1 MKKAKQNNKT
11 LKLLGKISVVVI
23 ILLLSLISFAGIY
36 VKDKNA
42 MKNVIPEYKLGTD
55 LYGARNILVKVDD
68 STTTKKYD
76 SNGNLVENSSEKDE
90 NNENITE
97 VEEKVNSDELRTAEN
112 YETVKNIIEARLKY
126 MNVEDYL
133 LRFDESTGNI
143 SLEVPE
149 DSSTDYIA
157 QYTITKG
164 EFKIVDNDTSEVL
177 LSNADLKEAKV
188 QYSTSTSG
196 TTVYLTI
203 EFNKDAVE
211 KLKNI
216 SNTYISSTDA
226 EGKTT
231 TKKVKMTLDD
241 STIIS
246 TYFQEEISTGII
258 QLSMG
263 TSTNTSEIQSNI
275 QSASNMAVLLN
286 TEPMPLT
293 YTMETNRFVY
303 SDITAETLKIVIVGL
318 CIVALIM
325 AICMVIKFK
334 KNGLMGVIA
343 DIGFTAVL
351 LLAIRYGNVEI
362 SLAGIFAIAIA
373 VIVEY
378 IVTGLILNEYSKKC
392 EKEILIKNIKHLMGR
407 IAICLVPFV
416 VMAVTFALISWEEIA
431 SIGMILFW
439 AIIIMIIYNTLML
452 VLKIFESNNGNEKNK
467 KESNHDSKKTTMKK
481 VIQILLICLI
491 IAGTIVT
498 ATVGFNVGLKYSE
511 HDEISINVGSKFNV
525 ADIKATA
532 KEVFGNSNVLVQQVE
547 LYKDMVQI
555 TVKEATEEQITTLK
569 DKINEKYKI
578 ENQLTDIK
586 VVHIPNVRLR
596 NIIKPY
602 ILPLSIVS
610 IITIVFA
617 MIAFRK
623 LGVLR
628 VAYEMAISIVA
639 PQAILA
645 SFYAVTRIPVNRL
658 TTIIAIMIFIISITL
673 PMVKL
678 DKEKEDK
685 LNKDK
690 KYNKI

>member
-76 SNGNLVENSSEKDE
+76 SNGNLVENSSDKDE

-97 VEEKVNSDELRTAEN
+97 VEEKVNPDELRTDEN

-149 DSSTDYIA
+149 NSSTDYIA

-231 TKKVKMTLDD
+231 TKKIKMTLDD

-286 TEPMPLT
+286 TDPMPLT

-452 VLKIFESNNGNEKNK
+452 VLKIFESNNENEKNK
-467 KESNHDSKKTTMKK
+467 KESNHDSKK
-481 VIQILLICLI
+481 
-491 IAGTIVT
+491 
-498 ATVGFNVGLKYSE
+498 
-511 HDEISINVGSKFNV
+511 
-525 ADIKATA
+525 AD
-532 KEVFGNSNVLVQQVE
+532 
-547 LYKDMVQI
+547 
-555 TVKEATEEQITTLK
+555 
-569 DKINEKYKI
+569 
-578 ENQLTDIK
+578 
-586 VVHIPNVRLR
+586 
-596 NIIKPY
+596 
-602 ILPLSIVS
+602 
-610 IITIVFA
+610 
-617 MIAFRK
+617 
-623 LGVLR
+623 
-628 VAYEMAISIVA
+628 
-639 PQAILA
+639 
-645 SFYAVTRIPVNRL
+645 
-658 TTIIAIMIFIISITL
+658 
-673 PMVKL
+673 
-678 DKEKEDK
+678 
-685 LNKDK
+685 NK
-690 KYNKI
+690 

>member
-97 VEEKVNSDELRTAEN
+97 VEEKVNPDELRTAEN

-149 DSSTDYIA
+149 NSSTDYIA

-286 TEPMPLT
+286 TDPMPLT

-351 LLAIRYGNVEI
+351 LLAIRYWNVEI

-378 IVTGLILNEYSKKC
+378 IVTGLILNEYSKKY

-452 VLKIFESNNGNEKNK
+452 VLKIFESNNENEKNK
-467 KESNHDSKKTTMKK
+467 KESNHDSKK
-481 VIQILLICLI
+481 
-491 IAGTIVT
+491 
-498 ATVGFNVGLKYSE
+498 
-511 HDEISINVGSKFNV
+511 
-525 ADIKATA
+525 AD
-532 KEVFGNSNVLVQQVE
+532 
-547 LYKDMVQI
+547 
-555 TVKEATEEQITTLK
+555 
-569 DKINEKYKI
+569 
-578 ENQLTDIK
+578 
-586 VVHIPNVRLR
+586 
-596 NIIKPY
+596 
-602 ILPLSIVS
+602 
-610 IITIVFA
+610 
-617 MIAFRK
+617 
-623 LGVLR
+623 
-628 VAYEMAISIVA
+628 
-639 PQAILA
+639 
-645 SFYAVTRIPVNRL
+645 
-658 TTIIAIMIFIISITL
+658 
-673 PMVKL
+673 
-678 DKEKEDK
+678 
-685 LNKDK
+685 NK
-690 KYNKI
+690 

>member
-76 SNGNLVENSSEKDE
+76 SNGNLVENSSDKDE

-149 DSSTDYIA
+149 NSSTDYIA

-231 TKKVKMTLDD
+231 TKKIKMTLDD

-286 TEPMPLT
+286 TDPMPLT

-303 SDITAETLKIVIVGL
+303 SDITAETLKIVIVVL

-378 IVTGLILNEYSKKC
+378 IVTGLILNEYSKKY

-452 VLKIFESNNGNEKNK
+452 VLKIFESNNENEKNK
-467 KESNHDSKKTTMKK
+467 KESNHDSKK
-481 VIQILLICLI
+481 
-491 IAGTIVT
+491 
-498 ATVGFNVGLKYSE
+498 
-511 HDEISINVGSKFNV
+511 
-525 ADIKATA
+525 AD
-532 KEVFGNSNVLVQQVE
+532 
-547 LYKDMVQI
+547 
-555 TVKEATEEQITTLK
+555 
-569 DKINEKYKI
+569 
-578 ENQLTDIK
+578 
-586 VVHIPNVRLR
+586 
-596 NIIKPY
+596 
-602 ILPLSIVS
+602 
-610 IITIVFA
+610 
-617 MIAFRK
+617 
-623 LGVLR
+623 
-628 VAYEMAISIVA
+628 
-639 PQAILA
+639 
-645 SFYAVTRIPVNRL
+645 
-658 TTIIAIMIFIISITL
+658 
-673 PMVKL
+673 
-678 DKEKEDK
+678 
-685 LNKDK
+685 NK
-690 KYNKI
+690 

>member
-76 SNGNLVENSSEKDE
+76 SNGNLVENSSDKDE

-97 VEEKVNSDELRTAEN
+97 VEEKVNPDELRTAEN

-149 DSSTDYIA
+149 NSSTDYIA

-164 EFKIVDNDTSEVL
+164 EFKIVDNDTSEEL

-231 TKKVKMTLDD
+231 TKKIKMTLDD

-286 TEPMPLT
+286 TDPMPLT

-452 VLKIFESNNGNEKNK
+452 VLKIFESNNENEKNK
-467 KESNHDSKKTTMKK
+467 KESNHDSKK
-481 VIQILLICLI
+481 
-491 IAGTIVT
+491 
-498 ATVGFNVGLKYSE
+498 
-511 HDEISINVGSKFNV
+511 
-525 ADIKATA
+525 AD
-532 KEVFGNSNVLVQQVE
+532 
-547 LYKDMVQI
+547 
-555 TVKEATEEQITTLK
+555 
-569 DKINEKYKI
+569 
-578 ENQLTDIK
+578 
-586 VVHIPNVRLR
+586 
-596 NIIKPY
+596 
-602 ILPLSIVS
+602 
-610 IITIVFA
+610 
-617 MIAFRK
+617 
-623 LGVLR
+623 
-628 VAYEMAISIVA
+628 
-639 PQAILA
+639 
-645 SFYAVTRIPVNRL
+645 
-658 TTIIAIMIFIISITL
+658 
-673 PMVKL
+673 
-678 DKEKEDK
+678 
-685 LNKDK
+685 NK
-690 KYNKI
+690 

>member
-149 DSSTDYIA
+149 NSSTDYIA

-231 TKKVKMTLDD
+231 TKKIKMTLDD

-286 TEPMPLT
+286 TDPMPLT

-467 KESNHDSKKTTMKK
+467 KESNHDSKK
-481 VIQILLICLI
+481 
-491 IAGTIVT
+491 
-498 ATVGFNVGLKYSE
+498 
-511 HDEISINVGSKFNV
+511 
-525 ADIKATA
+525 AD
-532 KEVFGNSNVLVQQVE
+532 
-547 LYKDMVQI
+547 
-555 TVKEATEEQITTLK
+555 
-569 DKINEKYKI
+569 
-578 ENQLTDIK
+578 
-586 VVHIPNVRLR
+586 
-596 NIIKPY
+596 
-602 ILPLSIVS
+602 
-610 IITIVFA
+610 
-617 MIAFRK
+617 
-623 LGVLR
+623 
-628 VAYEMAISIVA
+628 
-639 PQAILA
+639 
-645 SFYAVTRIPVNRL
+645 
-658 TTIIAIMIFIISITL
+658 
-673 PMVKL
+673 
-678 DKEKEDK
+678 
-685 LNKDK
+685 NK
-690 KYNKI
+690 

>member
-76 SNGNLVENSSEKDE
+76 SNGNLVENSSDKDE

-149 DSSTDYIA
+149 NSSTDYIA

-286 TEPMPLT
+286 TDPMPLT

-467 KESNHDSKKTTMKK
+467 KESNHDSKK
-481 VIQILLICLI
+481 
-491 IAGTIVT
+491 
-498 ATVGFNVGLKYSE
+498 
-511 HDEISINVGSKFNV
+511 
-525 ADIKATA
+525 AD
-532 KEVFGNSNVLVQQVE
+532 
-547 LYKDMVQI
+547 
-555 TVKEATEEQITTLK
+555 
-569 DKINEKYKI
+569 
-578 ENQLTDIK
+578 
-586 VVHIPNVRLR
+586 
-596 NIIKPY
+596 
-602 ILPLSIVS
+602 
-610 IITIVFA
+610 
-617 MIAFRK
+617 
-623 LGVLR
+623 
-628 VAYEMAISIVA
+628 
-639 PQAILA
+639 
-645 SFYAVTRIPVNRL
+645 
-658 TTIIAIMIFIISITL
+658 
-673 PMVKL
+673 
-678 DKEKEDK
+678 
-685 LNKDK
+685 NK
-690 KYNKI
+690 

>member
-1 MKKAKQNNKT
+1 M
-11 LKLLGKISVVVI
+11 
-23 ILLLSLISFAGIY
+23 
-36 VKDKNA
+36 
-42 MKNVIPEYKLGTD
+42 
-55 LYGARNILVKVDD
+55 
-68 STTTKKYD
+68 
-76 SNGNLVENSSEKDE
+76 VENSSDKDE

-149 DSSTDYIA
+149 NSSTDYIA

-286 TEPMPLT
+286 TDPMPLT

-467 KESNHDSKKTTMKK
+467 KESNHDSKK
-481 VIQILLICLI
+481 
-491 IAGTIVT
+491 
-498 ATVGFNVGLKYSE
+498 
-511 HDEISINVGSKFNV
+511 
-525 ADIKATA
+525 AD
-532 KEVFGNSNVLVQQVE
+532 
-547 LYKDMVQI
+547 
-555 TVKEATEEQITTLK
+555 
-569 DKINEKYKI
+569 
-578 ENQLTDIK
+578 
-586 VVHIPNVRLR
+586 
-596 NIIKPY
+596 
-602 ILPLSIVS
+602 
-610 IITIVFA
+610 
-617 MIAFRK
+617 
-623 LGVLR
+623 
-628 VAYEMAISIVA
+628 
-639 PQAILA
+639 
-645 SFYAVTRIPVNRL
+645 
-658 TTIIAIMIFIISITL
+658 
-673 PMVKL
+673 
-678 DKEKEDK
+678 
-685 LNKDK
+685 NK
-690 KYNKI
+690 

>member
-76 SNGNLVENSSEKDE
+76 SNGNLVENSSDKDE

-149 DSSTDYIA
+149 NSSTDYIA

-407 IAICLVPFV
+407 IAICLVPFL

-452 VLKIFESNNGNEKNK
+452 VLKIFESNNENEKNK
-467 KESNHDSKKTTMKK
+467 KESNHDSKK
-481 VIQILLICLI
+481 
-491 IAGTIVT
+491 
-498 ATVGFNVGLKYSE
+498 
-511 HDEISINVGSKFNV
+511 
-525 ADIKATA
+525 AD
-532 KEVFGNSNVLVQQVE
+532 
-547 LYKDMVQI
+547 
-555 TVKEATEEQITTLK
+555 
-569 DKINEKYKI
+569 
-578 ENQLTDIK
+578 
-586 VVHIPNVRLR
+586 
-596 NIIKPY
+596 
-602 ILPLSIVS
+602 
-610 IITIVFA
+610 
-617 MIAFRK
+617 
-623 LGVLR
+623 
-628 VAYEMAISIVA
+628 
-639 PQAILA
+639 
-645 SFYAVTRIPVNRL
+645 
-658 TTIIAIMIFIISITL
+658 
-673 PMVKL
+673 
-678 DKEKEDK
+678 
-685 LNKDK
+685 NK
-690 KYNKI
+690 

>member
-149 DSSTDYIA
+149 NSSTDYIA

-231 TKKVKMTLDD
+231 TKKIKMTLDD

-286 TEPMPLT
+286 TDPMPLT

-318 CIVALIM
+318 CIIALIM
-325 AICMVIKFK
+325 VICMVIKFK
-334 KNGLMGVIA
+334 KNGIMGVIA

-378 IVTGLILNEYSKKC
+378 IVTGLILNEYSKKY
-392 EKEILIKNIKHLMGR
+392 EEEILIKNIKHLMGR

-452 VLKIFESNNGNEKNK
+452 VLKIFESNNENEKNK
-467 KESNHDSKKTTMKK
+467 KESNHDSKK
-481 VIQILLICLI
+481 
-491 IAGTIVT
+491 
-498 ATVGFNVGLKYSE
+498 
-511 HDEISINVGSKFNV
+511 
-525 ADIKATA
+525 AD
-532 KEVFGNSNVLVQQVE
+532 
-547 LYKDMVQI
+547 
-555 TVKEATEEQITTLK
+555 
-569 DKINEKYKI
+569 
-578 ENQLTDIK
+578 
-586 VVHIPNVRLR
+586 
-596 NIIKPY
+596 
-602 ILPLSIVS
+602 
-610 IITIVFA
+610 
-617 MIAFRK
+617 
-623 LGVLR
+623 
-628 VAYEMAISIVA
+628 
-639 PQAILA
+639 
-645 SFYAVTRIPVNRL
+645 
-658 TTIIAIMIFIISITL
+658 
-673 PMVKL
+673 
-678 DKEKEDK
+678 
-685 LNKDK
+685 NK
-690 KYNKI
+690 

>member
-97 VEEKVNSDELRTAEN
+97 VEEKVNPDELRTAEN

-149 DSSTDYIA
+149 NSSTDYIA

-286 TEPMPLT
+286 TDPMPLT

-378 IVTGLILNEYSKKC
+378 IVTGLILNEYSKKY

-452 VLKIFESNNGNEKNK
+452 VLKIFESNNENEKNK
-467 KESNHDSKKTTMKK
+467 NDFCHK
-481 VIQILLICLI
+481 Q
-491 IAGTIVT
+491 G
-498 ATVGFNVGLKYSE
+498 
-511 HDEISINVGSKFNV
+511 
-525 ADIKATA
+525 
-532 KEVFGNSNVLVQQVE
+532 
-547 LYKDMVQI
+547 DM
-555 TVKEATEEQITTLK
+555 L
-569 DKINEKYKI
+569 
-578 ENQLTDIK
+578 
-586 VVHIPNVRLR
+586 
-596 NIIKPY
+596 
-602 ILPLSIVS
+602 
-610 IITIVFA
+610 
-617 MIAFRK
+617 
-623 LGVLR
+623 
-628 VAYEMAISIVA
+628 
-639 PQAILA
+639 
-645 SFYAVTRIPVNRL
+645 
-658 TTIIAIMIFIISITL
+658 
-673 PMVKL
+673 
-678 DKEKEDK
+678 
-685 LNKDK
+685 
-690 KYNKI
+690 

>member
-76 SNGNLVENSSEKDE
+76 SNGNLVENSSDKDE

-97 VEEKVNSDELRTAEN
+97 VEEKVNPDELRTAEN

-149 DSSTDYIA
+149 NSSTDYIA

-231 TKKVKMTLDD
+231 TKKIKMTLDD

-286 TEPMPLT
+286 TDPMPLT
-293 YTMETNRFVY
+293 YKMETNRFVY

-452 VLKIFESNNGNEKNK
+452 VLKIFESNNENEKNK
-467 KESNHDSKKTTMKK
+467 KESNHDSKK
-481 VIQILLICLI
+481 
-491 IAGTIVT
+491 
-498 ATVGFNVGLKYSE
+498 
-511 HDEISINVGSKFNV
+511 
-525 ADIKATA
+525 AD
-532 KEVFGNSNVLVQQVE
+532 
-547 LYKDMVQI
+547 
-555 TVKEATEEQITTLK
+555 
-569 DKINEKYKI
+569 
-578 ENQLTDIK
+578 
-586 VVHIPNVRLR
+586 
-596 NIIKPY
+596 
-602 ILPLSIVS
+602 
-610 IITIVFA
+610 
-617 MIAFRK
+617 
-623 LGVLR
+623 
-628 VAYEMAISIVA
+628 
-639 PQAILA
+639 
-645 SFYAVTRIPVNRL
+645 
-658 TTIIAIMIFIISITL
+658 
-673 PMVKL
+673 
-678 DKEKEDK
+678 
-685 LNKDK
+685 NK
-690 KYNKI
+690 

>member
-76 SNGNLVENSSEKDE
+76 SNGNLVEDE

-97 VEEKVNSDELRTAEN
+97 VEEKVNPDELRTAEN

-149 DSSTDYIA
+149 NSSTDYIA

-231 TKKVKMTLDD
+231 TKKIKMTLDD

-286 TEPMPLT
+286 TDPMPLT

-303 SDITAETLKIVIVGL
+303 SDITAETLKIVIVWL

-452 VLKIFESNNGNEKNK
+452 VLKIFESNNENEKNK
-467 KESNHDSKKTTMKK
+467 KESNHDSKK
-481 VIQILLICLI
+481 
-491 IAGTIVT
+491 
-498 ATVGFNVGLKYSE
+498 
-511 HDEISINVGSKFNV
+511 
-525 ADIKATA
+525 AD
-532 KEVFGNSNVLVQQVE
+532 
-547 LYKDMVQI
+547 
-555 TVKEATEEQITTLK
+555 
-569 DKINEKYKI
+569 
-578 ENQLTDIK
+578 
-586 VVHIPNVRLR
+586 
-596 NIIKPY
+596 
-602 ILPLSIVS
+602 
-610 IITIVFA
+610 
-617 MIAFRK
+617 
-623 LGVLR
+623 
-628 VAYEMAISIVA
+628 
-639 PQAILA
+639 
-645 SFYAVTRIPVNRL
+645 
-658 TTIIAIMIFIISITL
+658 
-673 PMVKL
+673 
-678 DKEKEDK
+678 
-685 LNKDK
+685 NK
-690 KYNKI
+690 

>member
-76 SNGNLVENSSEKDE
+76 SNGNLVENSSDKDE

-97 VEEKVNSDELRTAEN
+97 VEEKVNPDELRTAEN

-149 DSSTDYIA
+149 NSSTDYIA

-231 TKKVKMTLDD
+231 TKKIKMTLDD

-263 TSTNTSEIQSNI
+263 TITNTSEIQSNI

-286 TEPMPLT
+286 TDPMPLT

-452 VLKIFESNNGNEKNK
+452 VLKIFESNNENEKNK
-467 KESNHDSKKTTMKK
+467 KESNHDSKK
-481 VIQILLICLI
+481 
-491 IAGTIVT
+491 
-498 ATVGFNVGLKYSE
+498 
-511 HDEISINVGSKFNV
+511 
-525 ADIKATA
+525 AD
-532 KEVFGNSNVLVQQVE
+532 
-547 LYKDMVQI
+547 
-555 TVKEATEEQITTLK
+555 
-569 DKINEKYKI
+569 
-578 ENQLTDIK
+578 
-586 VVHIPNVRLR
+586 
-596 NIIKPY
+596 
-602 ILPLSIVS
+602 
-610 IITIVFA
+610 
-617 MIAFRK
+617 
-623 LGVLR
+623 
-628 VAYEMAISIVA
+628 
-639 PQAILA
+639 
-645 SFYAVTRIPVNRL
+645 
-658 TTIIAIMIFIISITL
+658 
-673 PMVKL
+673 
-678 DKEKEDK
+678 
-685 LNKDK
+685 NK
-690 KYNKI
+690 

>member
-76 SNGNLVENSSEKDE
+76 SNGNLVENSSDKDE

-149 DSSTDYIA
+149 NSSTDYIA

-231 TKKVKMTLDD
+231 TKKIKMTLDD

-286 TEPMPLT
+286 TDPMPLT

-378 IVTGLILNEYSKKC
+378 IVTGLILNEYSKKY

-467 KESNHDSKKTTMKK
+467 KESNHDSKK
-481 VIQILLICLI
+481 
-491 IAGTIVT
+491 
-498 ATVGFNVGLKYSE
+498 
-511 HDEISINVGSKFNV
+511 
-525 ADIKATA
+525 AD
-532 KEVFGNSNVLVQQVE
+532 
-547 LYKDMVQI
+547 
-555 TVKEATEEQITTLK
+555 
-569 DKINEKYKI
+569 
-578 ENQLTDIK
+578 
-586 VVHIPNVRLR
+586 
-596 NIIKPY
+596 
-602 ILPLSIVS
+602 
-610 IITIVFA
+610 
-617 MIAFRK
+617 
-623 LGVLR
+623 
-628 VAYEMAISIVA
+628 
-639 PQAILA
+639 
-645 SFYAVTRIPVNRL
+645 
-658 TTIIAIMIFIISITL
+658 
-673 PMVKL
+673 
-678 DKEKEDK
+678 
-685 LNKDK
+685 NK
-690 KYNKI
+690 

>member
-97 VEEKVNSDELRTAEN
+97 VEEKVNPDELRTAEN

-149 DSSTDYIA
+149 NSSTDYIA

-231 TKKVKMTLDD
+231 TKKIKMTLDD

-286 TEPMPLT
+286 TDPMPLT

-452 VLKIFESNNGNEKNK
+452 VLKIFESNNENEKNK
-467 KESNHDSKKTTMKK
+467 KESNHDSKK
-481 VIQILLICLI
+481 
-491 IAGTIVT
+491 
-498 ATVGFNVGLKYSE
+498 
-511 HDEISINVGSKFNV
+511 
-525 ADIKATA
+525 AD
-532 KEVFGNSNVLVQQVE
+532 
-547 LYKDMVQI
+547 
-555 TVKEATEEQITTLK
+555 
-569 DKINEKYKI
+569 
-578 ENQLTDIK
+578 
-586 VVHIPNVRLR
+586 
-596 NIIKPY
+596 
-602 ILPLSIVS
+602 
-610 IITIVFA
+610 
-617 MIAFRK
+617 
-623 LGVLR
+623 
-628 VAYEMAISIVA
+628 
-639 PQAILA
+639 
-645 SFYAVTRIPVNRL
+645 
-658 TTIIAIMIFIISITL
+658 
-673 PMVKL
+673 
-678 DKEKEDK
+678 
-685 LNKDK
+685 NK
-690 KYNKI
+690 

>member
-76 SNGNLVENSSEKDE
+76 SNGNLVENSSEKNE

-149 DSSTDYIA
+149 NSSTDYIA

-286 TEPMPLT
+286 TDPMPLT
-293 YTMETNRFVY
+293 YKMETNRFVY

-325 AICMVIKFK
+325 SICMVIKFK

-378 IVTGLILNEYSKKC
+378 IVTGLILNEYSK
-392 EKEILIKNIKHLMGR
+392 N
-407 IAICLVPFV
+407 
-416 VMAVTFALISWEEIA
+416 
-431 SIGMILFW
+431 
-439 AIIIMIIYNTLML
+439 
-452 VLKIFESNNGNEKNK
+452 
-467 KESNHDSKKTTMKK
+467 MKK
-481 VIQILLICLI
+481 R
-491 IAGTIVT
+491 
-498 ATVGFNVGLKYSE
+498 F
-511 HDEISINVGSKFNV
+511 
-525 ADIKATA
+525 
-532 KEVFGNSNVLVQQVE
+532 
-547 LYKDMVQI
+547 
-555 TVKEATEEQITTLK
+555 
-569 DKINEKYKI
+569 
-578 ENQLTDIK
+578 
-586 VVHIPNVRLR
+586 
-596 NIIKPY
+596 
-602 ILPLSIVS
+602 
-610 IITIVFA
+610 
-617 MIAFRK
+617 
-623 LGVLR
+623 
-628 VAYEMAISIVA
+628 
-639 PQAILA
+639 
-645 SFYAVTRIPVNRL
+645 
-658 TTIIAIMIFIISITL
+658 
-673 PMVKL
+673 
-678 DKEKEDK
+678 
-685 LNKDK
+685 
-690 KYNKI
+690 

>member
-76 SNGNLVENSSEKDE
+76 SNGNLVENSSDKDE

-149 DSSTDYIA
+149 NSSTDYIA

-231 TKKVKMTLDD
+231 TKKIKMALDD

-286 TEPMPLT
+286 TDPMPLT

-407 IAICLVPFV
+407 IVICLVPFV

-452 VLKIFESNNGNEKNK
+452 VLKIFESNNENEKNK
-467 KESNHDSKKTTMKK
+467 KENNHDSKK
-481 VIQILLICLI
+481 
-491 IAGTIVT
+491 
-498 ATVGFNVGLKYSE
+498 
-511 HDEISINVGSKFNV
+511 
-525 ADIKATA
+525 AD
-532 KEVFGNSNVLVQQVE
+532 
-547 LYKDMVQI
+547 
-555 TVKEATEEQITTLK
+555 
-569 DKINEKYKI
+569 
-578 ENQLTDIK
+578 
-586 VVHIPNVRLR
+586 
-596 NIIKPY
+596 
-602 ILPLSIVS
+602 
-610 IITIVFA
+610 
-617 MIAFRK
+617 
-623 LGVLR
+623 
-628 VAYEMAISIVA
+628 
-639 PQAILA
+639 
-645 SFYAVTRIPVNRL
+645 
-658 TTIIAIMIFIISITL
+658 
-673 PMVKL
+673 
-678 DKEKEDK
+678 
-685 LNKDK
+685 NK
-690 KYNKI
+690 

>member
-76 SNGNLVENSSEKDE
+76 SNGNLVENSSDKDE

-149 DSSTDYIA
+149 NSSTDYIA

-216 SNTYISSTDA
+216 SNTYISSTDS

-286 TEPMPLT
+286 TDPMPLT

-452 VLKIFESNNGNEKNK
+452 VLKIFESNNENEKNK
-467 KESNHDSKKTTMKK
+467 KESNHDSKK
-481 VIQILLICLI
+481 
-491 IAGTIVT
+491 
-498 ATVGFNVGLKYSE
+498 
-511 HDEISINVGSKFNV
+511 
-525 ADIKATA
+525 AD
-532 KEVFGNSNVLVQQVE
+532 
-547 LYKDMVQI
+547 
-555 TVKEATEEQITTLK
+555 
-569 DKINEKYKI
+569 
-578 ENQLTDIK
+578 
-586 VVHIPNVRLR
+586 
-596 NIIKPY
+596 
-602 ILPLSIVS
+602 
-610 IITIVFA
+610 
-617 MIAFRK
+617 
-623 LGVLR
+623 
-628 VAYEMAISIVA
+628 
-639 PQAILA
+639 
-645 SFYAVTRIPVNRL
+645 
-658 TTIIAIMIFIISITL
+658 
-673 PMVKL
+673 
-678 DKEKEDK
+678 
-685 LNKDK
+685 NK
-690 KYNKI
+690 

>member
-76 SNGNLVENSSEKDE
+76 SNGNLVENSSDKDE

-149 DSSTDYIA
+149 NSSTDYIA

-246 TYFQEEISTGII
+246 TYFQEEISIGII

-286 TEPMPLT
+286 TDPMPLT

-378 IVTGLILNEYSKKC
+378 IVTGLILNEYSKKY

-467 KESNHDSKKTTMKK
+467 KESNHDSKK
-481 VIQILLICLI
+481 
-491 IAGTIVT
+491 
-498 ATVGFNVGLKYSE
+498 
-511 HDEISINVGSKFNV
+511 
-525 ADIKATA
+525 AD
-532 KEVFGNSNVLVQQVE
+532 
-547 LYKDMVQI
+547 
-555 TVKEATEEQITTLK
+555 
-569 DKINEKYKI
+569 
-578 ENQLTDIK
+578 
-586 VVHIPNVRLR
+586 
-596 NIIKPY
+596 
-602 ILPLSIVS
+602 
-610 IITIVFA
+610 
-617 MIAFRK
+617 
-623 LGVLR
+623 
-628 VAYEMAISIVA
+628 
-639 PQAILA
+639 
-645 SFYAVTRIPVNRL
+645 
-658 TTIIAIMIFIISITL
+658 
-673 PMVKL
+673 
-678 DKEKEDK
+678 
-685 LNKDK
+685 NK
-690 KYNKI
+690 

>member
-76 SNGNLVENSSEKDE
+76 SNGNLVENSSDKDE

-97 VEEKVNSDELRTAEN
+97 VEEKVNPDELRTAEN

-149 DSSTDYIA
+149 NSSTDYIA

-231 TKKVKMTLDD
+231 TKKIKMTLDD

-286 TEPMPLT
+286 TDPMPLT

-407 IAICLVPFV
+407 IAICLVPLV

-452 VLKIFESNNGNEKNK
+452 VLKIFESNNENEKNK
-467 KESNHDSKKTTMKK
+467 KESNHDSKK
-481 VIQILLICLI
+481 
-491 IAGTIVT
+491 
-498 ATVGFNVGLKYSE
+498 
-511 HDEISINVGSKFNV
+511 
-525 ADIKATA
+525 AD
-532 KEVFGNSNVLVQQVE
+532 
-547 LYKDMVQI
+547 
-555 TVKEATEEQITTLK
+555 
-569 DKINEKYKI
+569 
-578 ENQLTDIK
+578 
-586 VVHIPNVRLR
+586 
-596 NIIKPY
+596 
-602 ILPLSIVS
+602 
-610 IITIVFA
+610 
-617 MIAFRK
+617 
-623 LGVLR
+623 
-628 VAYEMAISIVA
+628 
-639 PQAILA
+639 
-645 SFYAVTRIPVNRL
+645 
-658 TTIIAIMIFIISITL
+658 
-673 PMVKL
+673 
-678 DKEKEDK
+678 
-685 LNKDK
+685 NK
-690 KYNKI
+690 

>member
-76 SNGNLVENSSEKDE
+76 SNGNLVENSSDKDE

-149 DSSTDYIA
+149 NSSTDYIA

-216 SNTYISSTDA
+216 SNTYISSTDS

-378 IVTGLILNEYSKKC
+378 LVTRLILNEYSKKC

-452 VLKIFESNNGNEKNK
+452 VLKIFESNNENEKNT
-467 KESNHDSKKTTMKK
+467 KESNHDSKK
-481 VIQILLICLI
+481 
-491 IAGTIVT
+491 
-498 ATVGFNVGLKYSE
+498 
-511 HDEISINVGSKFNV
+511 
-525 ADIKATA
+525 AD
-532 KEVFGNSNVLVQQVE
+532 
-547 LYKDMVQI
+547 
-555 TVKEATEEQITTLK
+555 
-569 DKINEKYKI
+569 
-578 ENQLTDIK
+578 
-586 VVHIPNVRLR
+586 
-596 NIIKPY
+596 
-602 ILPLSIVS
+602 
-610 IITIVFA
+610 
-617 MIAFRK
+617 
-623 LGVLR
+623 
-628 VAYEMAISIVA
+628 
-639 PQAILA
+639 
-645 SFYAVTRIPVNRL
+645 
-658 TTIIAIMIFIISITL
+658 
-673 PMVKL
+673 
-678 DKEKEDK
+678 
-685 LNKDK
+685 NK
-690 KYNKI
+690 

>member
-76 SNGNLVENSSEKDE
+76 SNGNLVENSSDKDE

-149 DSSTDYIA
+149 NSSTDYIA

-216 SNTYISSTDA
+216 SNTYISSTDS

-378 IVTGLILNEYSKKC
+378 LVTRLILNEYSKKC

-452 VLKIFESNNGNEKNK
+452 VLKIFESNNENEKNK
-467 KESNHDSKKTTMKK
+467 KE
-481 VIQILLICLI
+481 
-491 IAGTIVT
+491 
-498 ATVGFNVGLKYSE
+498 YY
-511 HDEISINVGSKFNV
+511 
-525 ADIKATA
+525 IKR
-532 KEVFGNSNVLVQQVE
+532 FSL
-547 LYKDMVQI
+547 
-555 TVKEATEEQITTLK
+555 
-569 DKINEKYKI
+569 
-578 ENQLTDIK
+578 
-586 VVHIPNVRLR
+586 
-596 NIIKPY
+596 
-602 ILPLSIVS
+602 
-610 IITIVFA
+610 F
-617 MIAFRK
+617 
-623 LGVLR
+623 
-628 VAYEMAISIVA
+628 
-639 PQAILA
+639 
-645 SFYAVTRIPVNRL
+645 
-658 TTIIAIMIFIISITL
+658 
-673 PMVKL
+673 
-678 DKEKEDK
+678 
-685 LNKDK
+685 
-690 KYNKI
+690 

>member
-76 SNGNLVENSSEKDE
+76 SNGNLVENSSDKDA

-149 DSSTDYIA
+149 NSSTDYIA

-216 SNTYISSTDA
+216 SNTYISSIDA

-286 TEPMPLT
+286 TDPMPLT

-467 KESNHDSKKTTMKK
+467 KESNHDSKK
-481 VIQILLICLI
+481 
-491 IAGTIVT
+491 
-498 ATVGFNVGLKYSE
+498 
-511 HDEISINVGSKFNV
+511 
-525 ADIKATA
+525 AD
-532 KEVFGNSNVLVQQVE
+532 
-547 LYKDMVQI
+547 
-555 TVKEATEEQITTLK
+555 
-569 DKINEKYKI
+569 
-578 ENQLTDIK
+578 
-586 VVHIPNVRLR
+586 
-596 NIIKPY
+596 
-602 ILPLSIVS
+602 
-610 IITIVFA
+610 
-617 MIAFRK
+617 
-623 LGVLR
+623 
-628 VAYEMAISIVA
+628 
-639 PQAILA
+639 
-645 SFYAVTRIPVNRL
+645 
-658 TTIIAIMIFIISITL
+658 
-673 PMVKL
+673 
-678 DKEKEDK
+678 
-685 LNKDK
+685 NK
-690 KYNKI
+690 

>member
-76 SNGNLVENSSEKDE
+76 SNGNLVENSSDKDA

-149 DSSTDYIA
+149 NSSTDFIA

-286 TEPMPLT
+286 TDPMPLT

-452 VLKIFESNNGNEKNK
+452 VLKIFESNNENEKNK
-467 KESNHDSKKTTMKK
+467 KESNHDSKK
-481 VIQILLICLI
+481 
-491 IAGTIVT
+491 
-498 ATVGFNVGLKYSE
+498 
-511 HDEISINVGSKFNV
+511 
-525 ADIKATA
+525 AD
-532 KEVFGNSNVLVQQVE
+532 
-547 LYKDMVQI
+547 
-555 TVKEATEEQITTLK
+555 
-569 DKINEKYKI
+569 
-578 ENQLTDIK
+578 
-586 VVHIPNVRLR
+586 
-596 NIIKPY
+596 
-602 ILPLSIVS
+602 
-610 IITIVFA
+610 
-617 MIAFRK
+617 
-623 LGVLR
+623 
-628 VAYEMAISIVA
+628 
-639 PQAILA
+639 
-645 SFYAVTRIPVNRL
+645 
-658 TTIIAIMIFIISITL
+658 
-673 PMVKL
+673 
-678 DKEKEDK
+678 
-685 LNKDK
+685 NK
-690 KYNKI
+690 

>member
-76 SNGNLVENSSEKDE
+76 SNGNLVENSSEKNE

-149 DSSTDYIA
+149 NSSTDYIA

-378 IVTGLILNEYSKKC
+378 IVTGLILNEYSKKY

-452 VLKIFESNNGNEKNK
+452 VLKIFESNNENEKNK
-467 KESNHDSKKTTMKK
+467 KESNHDSKK
-481 VIQILLICLI
+481 
-491 IAGTIVT
+491 
-498 ATVGFNVGLKYSE
+498 
-511 HDEISINVGSKFNV
+511 
-525 ADIKATA
+525 AD
-532 KEVFGNSNVLVQQVE
+532 
-547 LYKDMVQI
+547 
-555 TVKEATEEQITTLK
+555 
-569 DKINEKYKI
+569 
-578 ENQLTDIK
+578 
-586 VVHIPNVRLR
+586 
-596 NIIKPY
+596 
-602 ILPLSIVS
+602 
-610 IITIVFA
+610 
-617 MIAFRK
+617 
-623 LGVLR
+623 
-628 VAYEMAISIVA
+628 
-639 PQAILA
+639 
-645 SFYAVTRIPVNRL
+645 
-658 TTIIAIMIFIISITL
+658 
-673 PMVKL
+673 
-678 DKEKEDK
+678 
-685 LNKDK
+685 NK
-690 KYNKI
+690 

>member
-76 SNGNLVENSSEKDE
+76 SNGNLIENSSDKDE

-97 VEEKVNSDELRTAEN
+97 VEEKVNPDELRTAEN

-149 DSSTDYIA
+149 NSSTDYIA

-231 TKKVKMTLDD
+231 TKKIKMTLDD

-286 TEPMPLT
+286 TDPMPLT

-303 SDITAETLKIVIVGL
+303 SDITAETLKIVIVWL

-452 VLKIFESNNGNEKNK
+452 VLKIFESNNENEKNK
-467 KESNHDSKKTTMKK
+467 KESNHDSKK
-481 VIQILLICLI
+481 
-491 IAGTIVT
+491 
-498 ATVGFNVGLKYSE
+498 
-511 HDEISINVGSKFNV
+511 
-525 ADIKATA
+525 AD
-532 KEVFGNSNVLVQQVE
+532 
-547 LYKDMVQI
+547 
-555 TVKEATEEQITTLK
+555 
-569 DKINEKYKI
+569 
-578 ENQLTDIK
+578 
-586 VVHIPNVRLR
+586 
-596 NIIKPY
+596 
-602 ILPLSIVS
+602 
-610 IITIVFA
+610 
-617 MIAFRK
+617 
-623 LGVLR
+623 
-628 VAYEMAISIVA
+628 
-639 PQAILA
+639 
-645 SFYAVTRIPVNRL
+645 
-658 TTIIAIMIFIISITL
+658 
-673 PMVKL
+673 
-678 DKEKEDK
+678 
-685 LNKDK
+685 NK
-690 KYNKI
+690 

>member
-97 VEEKVNSDELRTAEN
+97 VEEKVNPDELRTAEN

-149 DSSTDYIA
+149 NSNTDYIA

-231 TKKVKMTLDD
+231 TKKIKMTLDD

-286 TEPMPLT
+286 TDPMPLT

-378 IVTGLILNEYSKKC
+378 IVTGLILNEYSKKY

-452 VLKIFESNNGNEKNK
+452 VLKIFESNNENEKNK
-467 KESNHDSKKTTMKK
+467 KESNHDSKK
-481 VIQILLICLI
+481 
-491 IAGTIVT
+491 
-498 ATVGFNVGLKYSE
+498 
-511 HDEISINVGSKFNV
+511 
-525 ADIKATA
+525 AD
-532 KEVFGNSNVLVQQVE
+532 
-547 LYKDMVQI
+547 
-555 TVKEATEEQITTLK
+555 
-569 DKINEKYKI
+569 
-578 ENQLTDIK
+578 
-586 VVHIPNVRLR
+586 
-596 NIIKPY
+596 
-602 ILPLSIVS
+602 
-610 IITIVFA
+610 
-617 MIAFRK
+617 
-623 LGVLR
+623 
-628 VAYEMAISIVA
+628 
-639 PQAILA
+639 
-645 SFYAVTRIPVNRL
+645 
-658 TTIIAIMIFIISITL
+658 
-673 PMVKL
+673 
-678 DKEKEDK
+678 
-685 LNKDK
+685 NK
-690 KYNKI
+690 

>member
-76 SNGNLVENSSEKDE
+76 SNGNLVENSSDKDE

-97 VEEKVNSDELRTAEN
+97 VEEKVNPDELRTAEN

-149 DSSTDYIA
+149 NSSTDYIA

-231 TKKVKMTLDD
+231 TKKIKMTLDD

-286 TEPMPLT
+286 TDPMPLT

-439 AIIIMIIYNTLML
+439 DIIIIIIYNTFML
-452 VLKIFESNNGNEKNK
+452 VLKIFESNNENEKNK
-467 KESNHDSKKTTMKK
+467 KESNHDSKK
-481 VIQILLICLI
+481 
-491 IAGTIVT
+491 
-498 ATVGFNVGLKYSE
+498 
-511 HDEISINVGSKFNV
+511 
-525 ADIKATA
+525 AD
-532 KEVFGNSNVLVQQVE
+532 
-547 LYKDMVQI
+547 
-555 TVKEATEEQITTLK
+555 
-569 DKINEKYKI
+569 
-578 ENQLTDIK
+578 
-586 VVHIPNVRLR
+586 
-596 NIIKPY
+596 
-602 ILPLSIVS
+602 
-610 IITIVFA
+610 
-617 MIAFRK
+617 
-623 LGVLR
+623 
-628 VAYEMAISIVA
+628 
-639 PQAILA
+639 
-645 SFYAVTRIPVNRL
+645 
-658 TTIIAIMIFIISITL
+658 
-673 PMVKL
+673 
-678 DKEKEDK
+678 
-685 LNKDK
+685 NK
-690 KYNKI
+690 

>member
-55 LYGARNILVKVDD
+55 LCGARNILVKVDD

-76 SNGNLVENSSEKDE
+76 SNGNLVENSSDKDE

-97 VEEKVNSDELRTAEN
+97 VEEKVNPDELRTAEN

-149 DSSTDYIA
+149 NSSTDYTA

-231 TKKVKMTLDD
+231 TKKIKMTLDD

-286 TEPMPLT
+286 TDPMPLT

-452 VLKIFESNNGNEKNK
+452 VLKIFESNNENEKNK
-467 KESNHDSKKTTMKK
+467 KESNHDSKK
-481 VIQILLICLI
+481 
-491 IAGTIVT
+491 
-498 ATVGFNVGLKYSE
+498 
-511 HDEISINVGSKFNV
+511 
-525 ADIKATA
+525 AD
-532 KEVFGNSNVLVQQVE
+532 
-547 LYKDMVQI
+547 
-555 TVKEATEEQITTLK
+555 
-569 DKINEKYKI
+569 
-578 ENQLTDIK
+578 
-586 VVHIPNVRLR
+586 
-596 NIIKPY
+596 
-602 ILPLSIVS
+602 
-610 IITIVFA
+610 
-617 MIAFRK
+617 
-623 LGVLR
+623 
-628 VAYEMAISIVA
+628 
-639 PQAILA
+639 
-645 SFYAVTRIPVNRL
+645 
-658 TTIIAIMIFIISITL
+658 
-673 PMVKL
+673 
-678 DKEKEDK
+678 
-685 LNKDK
+685 NK
-690 KYNKI
+690 

>member
-1 MKKAKQNNKT
+1 LKKAKQNNKT

-76 SNGNLVENSSEKDE
+76 SNGNLVENSSDKDE

-149 DSSTDYIA
+149 NSNTDYIA

-231 TKKVKMTLDD
+231 TKKIKMTLDD

-286 TEPMPLT
+286 TDPMPLT

-303 SDITAETLKIVIVGL
+303 SDITAETLKIVIVVL

-378 IVTGLILNEYSKKC
+378 IVTGLILNEYSKKY

-467 KESNHDSKKTTMKK
+467 KESNHDSKK
-481 VIQILLICLI
+481 
-491 IAGTIVT
+491 
-498 ATVGFNVGLKYSE
+498 
-511 HDEISINVGSKFNV
+511 
-525 ADIKATA
+525 AD
-532 KEVFGNSNVLVQQVE
+532 
-547 LYKDMVQI
+547 
-555 TVKEATEEQITTLK
+555 
-569 DKINEKYKI
+569 
-578 ENQLTDIK
+578 
-586 VVHIPNVRLR
+586 
-596 NIIKPY
+596 
-602 ILPLSIVS
+602 
-610 IITIVFA
+610 
-617 MIAFRK
+617 
-623 LGVLR
+623 
-628 VAYEMAISIVA
+628 
-639 PQAILA
+639 
-645 SFYAVTRIPVNRL
+645 
-658 TTIIAIMIFIISITL
+658 
-673 PMVKL
+673 
-678 DKEKEDK
+678 
-685 LNKDK
+685 NK
-690 KYNKI
+690 

>member
-1 MKKAKQNNKT
+1 MKKAKQNKKT

-97 VEEKVNSDELRTAEN
+97 VEEKVNPDELRTAEN

-149 DSSTDYIA
+149 NSSTDYIA

-286 TEPMPLT
+286 TDPMPLT

-467 KESNHDSKKTTMKK
+467 KESNHDSKK
-481 VIQILLICLI
+481 
-491 IAGTIVT
+491 
-498 ATVGFNVGLKYSE
+498 
-511 HDEISINVGSKFNV
+511 
-525 ADIKATA
+525 AD
-532 KEVFGNSNVLVQQVE
+532 
-547 LYKDMVQI
+547 
-555 TVKEATEEQITTLK
+555 
-569 DKINEKYKI
+569 
-578 ENQLTDIK
+578 
-586 VVHIPNVRLR
+586 
-596 NIIKPY
+596 
-602 ILPLSIVS
+602 
-610 IITIVFA
+610 
-617 MIAFRK
+617 
-623 LGVLR
+623 
-628 VAYEMAISIVA
+628 
-639 PQAILA
+639 
-645 SFYAVTRIPVNRL
+645 
-658 TTIIAIMIFIISITL
+658 
-673 PMVKL
+673 
-678 DKEKEDK
+678 
-685 LNKDK
+685 NK
-690 KYNKI
+690 

>member
-76 SNGNLVENSSEKDE
+76 SNGNLVENSSDKDE

-149 DSSTDYIA
+149 NSSTDYIA

-216 SNTYISSTDA
+216 SNTYISSTDS

-378 IVTGLILNEYSKKC
+378 LVTRLILNEYSKKC

-439 AIIIMIIYNTLML
+439 AIIIMIIYNALIL
-452 VLKIFESNNGNEKNK
+452 GLKTFESTNENKN
-467 KESNHDSKKTTMKK
+467 
-481 VIQILLICLI
+481 V
-491 IAGTIVT
+491 
-498 ATVGFNVGLKYSE
+498 
-511 HDEISINVGSKFNV
+511 
-525 ADIKATA
+525 
-532 KEVFGNSNVLVQQVE
+532 
-547 LYKDMVQI
+547 
-555 TVKEATEEQITTLK
+555 
-569 DKINEKYKI
+569 
-578 ENQLTDIK
+578 
-586 VVHIPNVRLR
+586 
-596 NIIKPY
+596 
-602 ILPLSIVS
+602 
-610 IITIVFA
+610 
-617 MIAFRK
+617 
-623 LGVLR
+623 
-628 VAYEMAISIVA
+628 
-639 PQAILA
+639 
-645 SFYAVTRIPVNRL
+645 
-658 TTIIAIMIFIISITL
+658 
-673 PMVKL
+673 
-678 DKEKEDK
+678 
-685 LNKDK
+685 
-690 KYNKI
+690 

>member
-76 SNGNLVENSSEKDE
+76 SNGNLVENSSDKDE

-97 VEEKVNSDELRTAEN
+97 VEEKVNPDELRTAEN

-149 DSSTDYIA
+149 NSSTDYIA

-231 TKKVKMTLDD
+231 TKKIKMTLDD

-286 TEPMPLT
+286 TDPMPLT

-303 SDITAETLKIVIVGL
+303 SDITAETLKIVIIGL

-452 VLKIFESNNGNEKNK
+452 VLKIFESNNENEKNK
-467 KESNHDSKKTTMKK
+467 KESNHDSKK
-481 VIQILLICLI
+481 
-491 IAGTIVT
+491 
-498 ATVGFNVGLKYSE
+498 
-511 HDEISINVGSKFNV
+511 
-525 ADIKATA
+525 AD
-532 KEVFGNSNVLVQQVE
+532 
-547 LYKDMVQI
+547 
-555 TVKEATEEQITTLK
+555 
-569 DKINEKYKI
+569 
-578 ENQLTDIK
+578 
-586 VVHIPNVRLR
+586 
-596 NIIKPY
+596 
-602 ILPLSIVS
+602 
-610 IITIVFA
+610 
-617 MIAFRK
+617 
-623 LGVLR
+623 
-628 VAYEMAISIVA
+628 
-639 PQAILA
+639 
-645 SFYAVTRIPVNRL
+645 
-658 TTIIAIMIFIISITL
+658 
-673 PMVKL
+673 
-678 DKEKEDK
+678 
-685 LNKDK
+685 NK
-690 KYNKI
+690 

>member
-1 MKKAKQNNKT
+1 LKKAKQNNKT

-76 SNGNLVENSSEKDE
+76 SNGNLVENSSEKNE

-149 DSSTDYIA
+149 NSSTDYIA

-177 LSNADLKEAKV
+177 LSNVDLKEAKV

-286 TEPMPLT
+286 TDPMPLT
-293 YTMETNRFVY
+293 YKMETNRFVY

-325 AICMVIKFK
+325 SICMVIKFK

-378 IVTGLILNEYSKKC
+378 IVTGLILNEYSKKY

-467 KESNHDSKKTTMKK
+467 KESNHDSKK
-481 VIQILLICLI
+481 
-491 IAGTIVT
+491 
-498 ATVGFNVGLKYSE
+498 
-511 HDEISINVGSKFNV
+511 
-525 ADIKATA
+525 AD
-532 KEVFGNSNVLVQQVE
+532 
-547 LYKDMVQI
+547 
-555 TVKEATEEQITTLK
+555 
-569 DKINEKYKI
+569 
-578 ENQLTDIK
+578 
-586 VVHIPNVRLR
+586 
-596 NIIKPY
+596 
-602 ILPLSIVS
+602 
-610 IITIVFA
+610 
-617 MIAFRK
+617 
-623 LGVLR
+623 
-628 VAYEMAISIVA
+628 
-639 PQAILA
+639 
-645 SFYAVTRIPVNRL
+645 
-658 TTIIAIMIFIISITL
+658 
-673 PMVKL
+673 
-678 DKEKEDK
+678 
-685 LNKDK
+685 NK
-690 KYNKI
+690 

>member
-76 SNGNLVENSSEKDE
+76 SNGNLVENSSDKDE

-97 VEEKVNSDELRTAEN
+97 VKEKVNPDELRTAEN

-149 DSSTDYIA
+149 NSSTDYIA

-231 TKKVKMTLDD
+231 TKKIKMTLDG

-286 TEPMPLT
+286 TDPMPLK

-303 SDITAETLKIVIVGL
+303 SDITAETLKIVIVWL

-452 VLKIFESNNGNEKNK
+452 VLKIFESNNENEKNK
-467 KESNHDSKKTTMKK
+467 KESNHDSKK
-481 VIQILLICLI
+481 
-491 IAGTIVT
+491 
-498 ATVGFNVGLKYSE
+498 
-511 HDEISINVGSKFNV
+511 
-525 ADIKATA
+525 AD
-532 KEVFGNSNVLVQQVE
+532 
-547 LYKDMVQI
+547 
-555 TVKEATEEQITTLK
+555 
-569 DKINEKYKI
+569 
-578 ENQLTDIK
+578 
-586 VVHIPNVRLR
+586 
-596 NIIKPY
+596 
-602 ILPLSIVS
+602 
-610 IITIVFA
+610 
-617 MIAFRK
+617 
-623 LGVLR
+623 
-628 VAYEMAISIVA
+628 
-639 PQAILA
+639 
-645 SFYAVTRIPVNRL
+645 
-658 TTIIAIMIFIISITL
+658 
-673 PMVKL
+673 
-678 DKEKEDK
+678 
-685 LNKDK
+685 NK
-690 KYNKI
+690 

>member
-97 VEEKVNSDELRTAEN
+97 VEEKVNPDELRTAEN

-149 DSSTDYIA
+149 NSSTDYIA

-286 TEPMPLT
+286 TDPMPLT

-373 VIVEY
+373 VVVEY

-392 EKEILIKNIKHLMGR
+392 EKEILIKNIKHLMER

-467 KESNHDSKKTTMKK
+467 KESNHDSKK
-481 VIQILLICLI
+481 
-491 IAGTIVT
+491 
-498 ATVGFNVGLKYSE
+498 
-511 HDEISINVGSKFNV
+511 
-525 ADIKATA
+525 AD
-532 KEVFGNSNVLVQQVE
+532 
-547 LYKDMVQI
+547 
-555 TVKEATEEQITTLK
+555 
-569 DKINEKYKI
+569 
-578 ENQLTDIK
+578 
-586 VVHIPNVRLR
+586 
-596 NIIKPY
+596 
-602 ILPLSIVS
+602 
-610 IITIVFA
+610 
-617 MIAFRK
+617 
-623 LGVLR
+623 
-628 VAYEMAISIVA
+628 
-639 PQAILA
+639 
-645 SFYAVTRIPVNRL
+645 
-658 TTIIAIMIFIISITL
+658 
-673 PMVKL
+673 
-678 DKEKEDK
+678 
-685 LNKDK
+685 NK
-690 KYNKI
+690 

>member
-76 SNGNLVENSSEKDE
+76 SNGNLVENSSDKDE

-97 VEEKVNSDELRTAEN
+97 VEEKVNPDELRTAEN

-149 DSSTDYIA
+149 NSSTDYIA
-157 QYTITKG
+157 QYAITKG

-231 TKKVKMTLDD
+231 TKKIKMTLDG

-286 TEPMPLT
+286 TDPMPLK

-325 AICMVIKFK
+325 SICMVIKFK

-467 KESNHDSKKTTMKK
+467 KESNHDSKK
-481 VIQILLICLI
+481 
-491 IAGTIVT
+491 
-498 ATVGFNVGLKYSE
+498 
-511 HDEISINVGSKFNV
+511 
-525 ADIKATA
+525 AD
-532 KEVFGNSNVLVQQVE
+532 
-547 LYKDMVQI
+547 
-555 TVKEATEEQITTLK
+555 
-569 DKINEKYKI
+569 
-578 ENQLTDIK
+578 
-586 VVHIPNVRLR
+586 
-596 NIIKPY
+596 
-602 ILPLSIVS
+602 
-610 IITIVFA
+610 
-617 MIAFRK
+617 
-623 LGVLR
+623 
-628 VAYEMAISIVA
+628 
-639 PQAILA
+639 
-645 SFYAVTRIPVNRL
+645 
-658 TTIIAIMIFIISITL
+658 
-673 PMVKL
+673 
-678 DKEKEDK
+678 
-685 LNKDK
+685 NK
-690 KYNKI
+690 

>member
-149 DSSTDYIA
+149 NSSTDYIA

-286 TEPMPLT
+286 TDPMPLT
-293 YTMETNRFVY
+293 YKMETNRFVY

-325 AICMVIKFK
+325 SICMVIKFK

-378 IVTGLILNEYSKKC
+378 IVTGLILNEYSKKY

-431 SIGMILFW
+431 IIGMILFW

-467 KESNHDSKKTTMKK
+467 KESNHDSKK
-481 VIQILLICLI
+481 
-491 IAGTIVT
+491 
-498 ATVGFNVGLKYSE
+498 
-511 HDEISINVGSKFNV
+511 
-525 ADIKATA
+525 AD
-532 KEVFGNSNVLVQQVE
+532 
-547 LYKDMVQI
+547 
-555 TVKEATEEQITTLK
+555 
-569 DKINEKYKI
+569 
-578 ENQLTDIK
+578 
-586 VVHIPNVRLR
+586 
-596 NIIKPY
+596 
-602 ILPLSIVS
+602 
-610 IITIVFA
+610 
-617 MIAFRK
+617 
-623 LGVLR
+623 
-628 VAYEMAISIVA
+628 
-639 PQAILA
+639 
-645 SFYAVTRIPVNRL
+645 
-658 TTIIAIMIFIISITL
+658 
-673 PMVKL
+673 
-678 DKEKEDK
+678 
-685 LNKDK
+685 NK
-690 KYNKI
+690 